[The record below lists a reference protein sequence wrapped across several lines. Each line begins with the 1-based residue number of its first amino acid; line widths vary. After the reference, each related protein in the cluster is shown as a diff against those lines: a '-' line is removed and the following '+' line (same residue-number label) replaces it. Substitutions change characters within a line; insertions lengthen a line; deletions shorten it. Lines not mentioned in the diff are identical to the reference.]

1 MGNAFRHLQTVVR
14 HRRAV
19 RRLCFKCGIPW
30 RGILHDLSKFSPA
43 EFLPGARY
51 WLGTASPQ
59 VKEREVE
66 GYSAAWMHHQGRNKH
81 HFEYWRDYV
90 SGKGEVPVEM
100 PPVYLAEM
108 FCDRVGATKVY
119 MGEAYDPSAPLAYFE
134 RNLGHYR
141 MHEKT
146 AEDLGLLLRM
156 LAERGED
163 ETCAYVRENVVKKNR
178 KNRS

>member
-1 MGNAFRHLQTVVR
+1 M
-14 HRRAV
+14 
-19 RRLCFKCGIPW
+19 
-30 RGILHDLSKFSPA
+30 
-43 EFLPGARY
+43 
-51 WLGTASPQ
+51 
-59 VKEREVE
+59 
-66 GYSAAWMHHQGRNKH
+66 
-81 HFEYWRDYV
+81 
-90 SGKGEVPVEM
+90 
-100 PPVYLAEM
+100 YLAEM